1 MTEPRFVI
9 PSDVTK
15 WLEKVSA
22 GDLGSG
28 NVIASGEQAF
38 EVFDPGTASRLA
50 TLPVSSQK
58 SVELAVSTARKSF
71 ESGSWRNASPDDR
84 EKVLL
89 ALAALVERDF
99 DFLSHLEALDT
110 GKPLAEAMLDI
121 HEVATVIRYY
131 AGWAN
136 KVSGQTIA
144 SPKNLLA
151 MTIRGPVG
159 VCAAIT
165 PWNYPLP
172 ILMYKLAPALA
183 FGNSFVAKPSELAPL
198 SAIYFVGLCAE
209 AGVPEGVV
217 NLVLGAGQTGSD
229 LVSSQGLDKIAFTG
243 SSQTGQAIMA
253 AAAKTTTKVTL
264 ELGGKSPQLVFA
276 SCDIDK
282 AVAGVAM
289 GIWTNAGQVCVAGS
303 RLIVEGSI
311 KDEFLDRLKKA
322 GEDYV
327 VGHSLDPLS
336 AMGPIISA
344 AQLDKITASLDS
356 ATKDGAA
363 VHSLGKSSDLPG
375 HFLNPTIVEGLTSSH
390 SMHQEEI
397 FGPVITVSSFETE
410 SEAVGLANSTRY
422 GLAAGI
428 WTGKAG
434 QVQRVAREID
444 AGTVWANTY
453 GAFHPTLPFGG
464 TKSSGFGR
472 ELGESAVDGYTEL
485 KTIVEDISDEEGN

>member
-1 MTEPRFVI
+1 MTEVAI
-9 PSDVTK
+9 PSDITN
-15 WLEKVSA
+15 WLSTIS
-22 GDLGSG
+22 SG
-28 NVIASGEQAF
+28 NFGSDNLVASGEQSF
-38 EVFDPGTASRLA
+38 DVFDPGTASPLA
-50 TLPVSSQK
+50 TLPVSSTI
-58 SVELAVSTARKSF
+58 SVEQAIFRARKSF
-71 ESGSWRNASPDDR
+71 ESGNWRNANPDDR

-99 DFLSHLEALDT
+99 DFLSNLEALDT

-144 SPKNLLA
+144 SSRHLSA
-151 MTIRGPVG
+151 MTIKGAVG
-159 VCAAIT
+159 VCAAVT

-198 SAIYFVGLCAE
+198 SALYFVGLCAE
-209 AGVPEGVV
+209 AGVPDGVV
-217 NLVLGAGQTGSD
+217 NLVLGGGQTGAD
-229 LVSSQGLDKIAFTG
+229 LVSSRGLDKIAFTG
-243 SSQTGQAIMA
+243 SSATGQAIMA
-253 AAAKTTTKVTL
+253 AASTTTTKVTL

-276 SCDIDK
+276 SCDIEQ

-303 RLIVEGSI
+303 RLIVESSI

-327 VGHSLDPLS
+327 VGHSLDS
-336 AMGPIISA
+336 RSSMGPIISA
-344 AQLDKITASLDS
+344 AQLEKITVSLEN
-356 ATKDGAA
+356 AKKDGAI
-363 VHSLGKSSDLPG
+363 VHTLGKPSDLPG
-375 HFLNPTIVEGLTSSH
+375 HFLNPTIVDGLARSH
-390 SMHQEEI
+390 SVHQEEI
-397 FGPVITVSSFETE
+397 FGPVLTVGTFE
-410 SEAVGLANSTRY
+410 SEPEAIALANSTRY

-434 QVQRVAREID
+434 QAQRIARDID
-444 AGTVWANTY
+444 AGTVWVNTY
-453 GAFHPTLPFGG
+453 GVFHPTLPFGG

-485 KTIVEDISDEEGN
+485 KTIVEDISGEGEN

>member
-1 MTEPRFVI
+1 MTQVTI
-9 PSDVTK
+9 PSDITG
-15 WLEKVSA
+15 WLNKVSA
-22 GDLGSG
+22 GDFGSG
-28 NVIASGEQAF
+28 NVVASGEQSF
-38 EVFDPGTASRLA
+38 EVFDPGTGSPLA
-50 TLPVSSQK
+50 TLPVSSK
-58 SVELAVSTARKSF
+58 SSVEQAISRARKSF
-71 ESGSWRNASPDDR
+71 ESGSWRNASPDHR

-99 DFLSHLEALDT
+99 DFLSNLEALDT
-110 GKPLAEAMLDI
+110 GKPLAEARLDI
-121 HEVATVIRYY
+121 EEVATVVRYY

-144 SPKNLLA
+144 SHKDLSA

-198 SAIYFVGLCAE
+198 SAIYFVGLCEE
-209 AGVPEGVV
+209 AGVPDGVI
-217 NLVLGAGQTGSD
+217 NLLLGAGATGSD

-243 SSQTGQAIMA
+243 SSRTGQAIMA
-253 AAAKTTTKVTL
+253 AAAKNTTKVTL

-276 SCDIDK
+276 SCDLDR

-303 RLIVEGSI
+303 RLIIEKSI
-311 KDEFLDRLKKA
+311 KEEFLNRLKKV
-322 GEDYV
+322 GEDYF
-327 VGHSLDPLS
+327 VGHSLDPKS
-336 AMGPIISA
+336 SMGPIIST
-344 AQLDKITASLDS
+344 AQLEKIRTALDG
-356 ATKDGAA
+356 AKKDGASL
-363 VHSLGKSSDLPG
+363 HSLGKISDQLG
-375 HFLNPTIVEGLTSSH
+375 HFMNPTIVDDLPISH
-390 SMHQEEI
+390 AMHQEEI
-397 FGPVITVSSFETE
+397 FGPVLTVSTFSSE
-410 SEAVGLANSTRY
+410 SEAIELANSTRY
-422 GLAAGI
+422 GLAAGV

-434 QVQRVAREID
+434 QAQRVAREIHS
-444 AGTVWANTY
+444 GTVWVNTY

-472 ELGESAVDGYTEL
+472 ELGESAVEGYTEL
-485 KTIVEDISDEEGN
+485 KTIVEDISEAEEN

>member
-1 MTEPRFVI
+1 MTEVAI
-9 PSDVTK
+9 PSDITN
-15 WLEKVSA
+15 WLSA
-22 GDLGSG
+22 ISSGGFGSD
-28 NVIASGEQAF
+28 NLVASGEQSF
-38 EVFDPGTASRLA
+38 DVFDPGTTSRLT
-50 TLPVSSQK
+50 TLPVSSK
-58 SVELAVSTARKSF
+58 ASVEQAISRARKSY
-71 ESGSWRNASPDDR
+71 ESGIWRNANPDQR

-99 DFLSHLEALDT
+99 DFLSSLEALDT

-121 HEVATVIRYY
+121 DEVATVIRYY

-144 SPKNLLA
+144 TPRNLSA
-151 MTIRGPVG
+151 MTTRGAVG
-159 VCAAIT
+159 VCAAVT

-198 SAIYFVGLCAE
+198 SALYFVGLCAE
-209 AGVPEGVV
+209 AGVPNGVV
-217 NLVLGAGQTGSD
+217 NLVLGAGQTGAD

-243 SSQTGQAIMA
+243 SSRTGQAIMA
-253 AAAKTTTKVTL
+253 AASTTTTKVTL
-264 ELGGKSPQLVFA
+264 ELGGKSPQVVFA
-276 SCDIDK
+276 SCDIEK

-303 RLIVEGSI
+303 RLIVEDSI
-311 KDEFLDRLKKA
+311 KDEFLDRLRA
-322 GEDYV
+322 VGDDYF
-327 VGHSLDPLS
+327 VGHSLDTRS
-336 AMGPIISA
+336 SMGPIISA
-344 AQLDKITASLDS
+344 AQLEKINASVDTAK
-356 ATKDGAA
+356 KDGATA
-363 VHSLGKSSDLPG
+363 HTLGKSADLPG
-375 HFLNPTIVEGLTSSH
+375 HFLNPTIVEGLAPSH
-390 SMHQEEI
+390 SLHQEEV
-397 FGPVITVSSFETE
+397 FGPILTVSSFENE
-410 SEAVGLANSTRY
+410 PEAIRLANSTRY

-434 QVQRVAREID
+434 QAQRIARDID
-444 AGTVWANTY
+444 AGTVWVNTY

-485 KTIVEDISDEEGN
+485 KTIVEDISVEGEN

>member
-1 MTEPRFVI
+1 MTELRVAI
-9 PSDVTK
+9 PAGITA
-15 WLEKVSA
+15 WLNKVSA
-22 GDLGSG
+22 GDFGSV
-28 NVIASGEQAF
+28 NVIASGEQSF
-38 EVFDPGTASRLA
+38 EVFDPGTASRLGN
-50 TLPVSSQK
+50 LPVSSK
-58 SVELAVSTARKSF
+58 TSVEQAISRARKSF
-71 ESGSWRNASPDDR
+71 ESGIWSNTSPDDR

-99 DFLSHLEALDT
+99 DFLSNLEALDT

-121 HEVATVIRYY
+121 QEVATVIRYY

-144 SPKNLLA
+144 TAINLSA
-151 MTIRGPVG
+151 MTIRGPIG

-209 AGVPEGVV
+209 AGLPGGVV
-217 NLVLGAGQTGSD
+217 NLLLGAGQTGSD
-229 LVSSQGLDKIAFTG
+229 LASSSGLDKIAFTG
-243 SSQTGQAIMA
+243 SSRTGQAIMA
-253 AAAKTTTKVTL
+253 AASKNTTKVTL

-303 RLIVEGSI
+303 RLIIEKSI
-311 KDEFLDRLKKA
+311 KEEFLNRLIKV
-322 GEDYV
+322 GEDYF
-327 VGHSLDPLS
+327 VGHSLDARS
-336 AMGPIISA
+336 SMGPIISA
-344 AQLDKITASLDS
+344 TQLDKITSALDG
-356 ATKDGAA
+356 AKKDGA
-363 VHSLGKSSDLPG
+363 VLHSLGKSSELPG
-375 HFLNPTIVEGLTSSH
+375 HFLNPTIVEGLATPH

-397 FGPVITVSSFETE
+397 FGPVLTVSSFESE
-410 SEAVGLANSTRY
+410 SEAIAIANSTRY
-422 GLAAGI
+422 GLAAGV

-434 QVQRVAREID
+434 QAQRVAREIV
-444 AGTVWANTY
+444 AGTVWVNTY

-485 KTIVEDISDEEGN
+485 KTIVEDISKAEEN

>member
-1 MTEPRFVI
+1 MARVAI
-9 PSDVTK
+9 PSDITN
-15 WLEKVSA
+15 WLDKLSA
-22 GDLGSG
+22 GDLGSA
-28 NVIASGEQAF
+28 NVIASGEQSF
-38 EVFDPGTASRLA
+38 EVFDPGTASGLA
-50 TLPVSSQK
+50 ILPVSSQK
-58 SVELAVSTARKSF
+58 SVELAVFTARKSF

-144 SPKNLLA
+144 SPKNLSA

-311 KDEFLDRLKKA
+311 KDEFLVRLKKA
-322 GEDYV
+322 GADYV
-327 VGHSLDPLS
+327 VGHSLDPNS
-336 AMGPIISA
+336 DMGPIISA
-344 AQLDKITASLDS
+344 AQLDKITTSLDS

-363 VHSLGKSSDLPG
+363 VHSLGKPSDLPG
-375 HFLNPTIVEGLTSSH
+375 HFLNPTIVEGLASSH

-397 FGPVITVSSFETE
+397 FGPVITVSSFVTE

-434 QVQRVAREID
+434 QAQRVAREIE
-444 AGTVWANTY
+444 AGTVWVNTY